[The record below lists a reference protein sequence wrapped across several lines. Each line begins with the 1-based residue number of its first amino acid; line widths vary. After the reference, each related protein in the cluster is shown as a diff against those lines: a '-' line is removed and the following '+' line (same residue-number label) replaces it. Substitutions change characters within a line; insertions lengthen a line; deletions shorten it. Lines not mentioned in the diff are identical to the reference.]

1 MKSSSITSSQVSAA
15 PGGGRLGDGLDD
27 ALVPEP
33 LHLKPDDQP
42 DPHDV
47 FAEIVSAIVARSSAS
62 DVAQLVVDAVCQLVP
77 ATRGA
82 VGVWLPG
89 QDALKLLAVTTGSDV
104 AGLAPGDT
112 LALDHAG
119 LRTVLEQGY
128 SLRAVDLRWH
138 HTPVARRLTAC
149 GLQSSLVV
157 PIAAHGAP
165 VGFLAVSSPRANA
178 FTAVHERLLVQV
190 AVHLALGLEQARLAA
205 ESRLHHARLLGLQ
218 RVGQRLAA
226 SVAGDDVLD
235 IVLEEAVRSV
245 GGDTGTLLSWDDAR
259 GVLVPLRNT
268 VATAAEYTV
277 LRPGEGVA
285 GRAIQRMHVTVL
297 HDYQRESGNETPA
310 GKAGVRAAIGAP
322 LVLDGRLLGAVTANT
337 ADPTKRFDDADMQI
351 FQLYAGQ
358 AAAVMTSVRRFET
371 ERRQRRGAEEA
382 ARAAAAIVS
391 EMDQQRRLNLIVERA
406 VKIVGGSA
414 GSLAL
419 ITGPG
424 AHLGI
429 RAQFG
434 QRAPGVDG
442 AVSAPAA
449 SDTGMGL
456 AERVITEQRAILVD
470 GLTVSTMPVQTLA
483 PAAGHST
490 EWQPVPQAGS
500 SIGVPVMARGELL
513 GALVVEGAA
522 GGPPLMLEDVPLIQL
537 IADLAAV
544 ALDNARSLEREQ
556 QRHRQIDAVRSVTAE
571 LTRELDLSS
580 LLDLIL
586 LRASQFVNC
595 EATVVLLWDDATET
609 LVPTAWRGLGDW
621 VAASRLH
628 LGEGAAGT
636 AAALREGV
644 IVEDYRRWK
653 TAIHPVPDEAGPTS
667 VMAVPITYQDRMI
680 GVLTANRFGS
690 DEPFNRHDLEVLDVF
705 ATQAATAIEN
715 ARLFEQA
722 TTAEALREL
731 AQLKAE
737 LLNTVSHE
745 LRTPL
750 SLIHGYSE
758 LLVHRA
764 ERLSAAEVAQMS
776 GEIHTSSKTLARLVD
791 DLLDFSHLEHG
802 RLQLRRQ
809 RLDLGEMLGSMVRS
823 FRSQPGGERL
833 AVDLDADLLV
843 EADPERLHQ
852 VVGNLLSNALTY
864 TSDGEI
870 VIHARR
876 DADRIRVEVEDH
888 GPGLSSEEVGR
899 IWESFYRGAEAA
911 HLPNRGSGLGL
922 TVVKQLVELHEGTV
936 GVRSAPGQGAT
947 FWFAL
952 PAA

>member
-1 MKSSSITSSQVSAA
+1 M
-15 PGGGRLGDGLDD
+15 
-27 ALVPEP
+27 
-33 LHLKPDDQP
+33 KPDDLP

-47 FAEIVSAIVARSSAS
+47 FTEIAMATVSQSSAR
-62 DVAQLVVDAVCQLVP
+62 DVAQLVVDAAPQLVP
-77 ATRGA
+77 ADGCA
-82 VGVWLPG
+82 VGVWQPG
-89 QDALKLLAVTTGSDV
+89 RDAFQILAVTANSTID
-104 AGLAPGDT
+104 GLAVGDT
-112 LALDHAG
+112 LALDQEG
-119 LRTVLEQGY
+119 
-128 SLRAVDLRWH
+128 LRAVLERGHNLREADLRH
-138 HTPVARRLTAC
+138 CHTPVARRLTAC
-149 GLQSSLVV
+149 GLRSSLVV
-157 PIAAHGAP
+157 PVVANGAP
-165 VGFLAVSSPRANA
+165 VGFLAASSRRTDA
-178 FTAVHERLLVQV
+178 FSAAHERLLVQV
-190 AVHLALGLEQARLAA
+190 AVHLALGLEQARLTA

-226 SVAGDDVLD
+226 SVAGDDVFD

-245 GGDTGTLLSWDDAR
+245 GGDTGTLFSWDDAR
-259 GVLVPLRNT
+259 HVLVPLRTT

-277 LRPGEGVA
+277 LRPGEDVA
-285 GRAIQRMHVTVL
+285 GRAIQRMQVTTL
-297 HDYQRESGNETPA
+297 HDYQRESGDETPA
-310 GKAGVRAAIGAP
+310 SKAGVRAAIGAP

-337 ADPTKRFDDADMQI
+337 ADPNKRFDDADMQI
-351 FQLYAGQ
+351 FQLFAGQ
-358 AAAVMTSVRRFET
+358 AAAVMASVRRFET

-382 ARAAAAIVS
+382 ARAAAAVVS
-391 EMDQQRRLNLIVERA
+391 EMDQQRRLDLIIERA
-406 VKIVGGSA
+406 VKIVEGSA
-414 GSLAL
+414 GSLAV
-419 ITGPG
+419 TDGPA
-424 AHLGI
+424 AHLSI

-434 QRAPGVDG
+434 QHAPADDGVTPV
-442 AVSAPAA
+442 AAA
-449 SDTGMGL
+449 SDTGLGL
-456 AERVITEQRAILVD
+456 AERVIRERRAILID
-470 GLTVSTMPVQTLA
+470 GLDAGVTLVTAVSPLA
-483 PAAGHST
+483 PAVGPVRAGP
-490 EWQPVPQAGS
+490 PVPQPRS

-522 GGPPLMLEDVPLIQL
+522 GGPRLMTEDVPFIQL

-556 QRHRQIDAVRSVTAE
+556 QRHRHIDAVRSVTAE
-571 LTRELDLSS
+571 LTRELDLPS

-595 EATVVLLWDDATET
+595 ESTVVLLWDDATET

-621 VAASRLH
+621 VATTRLK

-636 AAALREGV
+636 AAARREGV
-644 IVEDYRRWK
+644 VVTDDPRWQ
-653 TAIHPVPDEAGPTS
+653 ADIHPVPDEAGPTS
-667 VMAVPITYQDRMI
+667 VMAVPMIYQDRMI

-690 DEPFNRHDLEVLDVF
+690 DEPFSRRDLEVLDVF
-705 ATQAATAIEN
+705 ATQAGIAIEN

-764 ERLSAAEVAQMS
+764 ARLSAAEVAQMS
-776 GEIHTSSKTLARLVD
+776 GEIHASSKTLARLVD

-802 RLQLRRQ
+802 RLNLRRQ
-809 RLDLGEMLGSMVRS
+809 RLDLGEMLESMVRS
-823 FRSQPGGERL
+823 FGSQPGGERL
-833 AVDLDADLLV
+833 AVDLDAGLLV
-843 EADPERLHQ
+843 DADPERLHQ

-870 VIHARR
+870 VVRARR

-899 IWESFYRGAEAA
+899 IWESFYRGSQAA
-911 HLPNRGSGLGL
+911 YLPNRGSGLGL
-922 TVVKQLVELHEGTV
+922 TVVKQLVELHDGKV
-936 GVRSAPGQGAT
+936 GVRSAPGQGAS
-947 FWFAL
+947 FWFTL